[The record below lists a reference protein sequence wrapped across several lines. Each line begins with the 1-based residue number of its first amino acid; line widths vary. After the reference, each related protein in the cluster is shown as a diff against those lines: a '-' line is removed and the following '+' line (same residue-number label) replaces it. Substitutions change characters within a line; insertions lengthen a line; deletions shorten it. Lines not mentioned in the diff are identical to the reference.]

1 MKGQASLEYLL
12 LCLVALS
19 MLALSFSALIA
30 IREAAL
36 RGASALE
43 FEKSASMLGIAARE
57 ACALGSGNGREMR
70 IESPVDT
77 ESFKAGSGWVVRI
90 TPSESGGRNMSVV
103 RPCQCEVESLGGIS
117 GLVYVKNEDGKIRIR
132 GR

>member
-1 MKGQASLEYLL
+1 M
-12 LCLVALS
+12 VALS

-70 IESPVDT
+70 IESALDT
-77 ESFKAGSGWVVRI
+77 ESVKADSGWIVRI
-90 TPSESGGRNMSVV
+90 IPSAQTART
-103 RPCQCEVESLGGIS
+103 
-117 GLVYVKNEDGKIRIR
+117 
-132 GR
+132 